1 MEMARVSE
9 KDDIIDVVWKK
20 WASSNNACRIRAP
33 AGIAFFSLLYI
44 YIYKNTHIYRREQWL
59 CLGRYPIGPPIPK
72 L

>member
-44 YIYKNTHIYRREQWL
+44 YI
-59 CLGRYPIGPPIPK
+59 
-72 L
+72 